1 MKRIIIFA
9 LALLA
14 VLSLGSC
21 SGSKEAELYYLNFK
35 PEVAHIYSE
44 LARDYKEETGVTLNV
59 VTAAANT
66 YETTLKSELAKSSAP
81 TIFHLNGPIGYSA
94 WASWCEDLSGFGI
107 YEHLLEPDSA
117 ITSGDGVYGL
127 PFVTE
132 GYGIIYNDAIMQK
145 YFTLESRATDFTSMQ
160 DVNTFDKLYTLVSD
174 MTAHK
179 DELSIDGVFA
189 STSMQ
194 SGEEW
199 RWQTH
204 LFNLPL
210 YFELTENGGNPLPS
224 SYADFKFTY
233 AENYK
238 NIFDMY
244 LDNSITPPKLIGSKS
259 VSDSMAEFALGRCA
273 MVQNGN
279 WAWSQISG
287 ISGNV
292 VKEEDIKMLPIYI
305 GVEGEESQGLCIGT
319 ENYLAVNSKASEE
332 QKKLAD
338 DFLSWLFTS
347 KTGKEYVTDKLG
359 FIVPFDTFD
368 SNEIPSDPLA
378 SEIFRYLNN
387 ENIKNIPWSFTV
399 VPSVEFKNDLA
410 RDLLGYAQGNISWD
424 DLQSNAVTSWQNN
437 VK

>member
-21 SGSKEAELYYLNFK
+21 SGASEAELYYLNFK
-35 PEVAHIYSE
+35 PEVAQVYSE
-44 LARDYKEETGVTLNV
+44 LARDYKKETGVTLNV

-94 WASWCEDLSGFGI
+94 WASWCEDLSDFGI
-107 YEHLLEPDSA
+107 YEHLLDPDSA
-117 ITSGDGVYGL
+117 IRSGDGVYGL

-132 GYGIIYNDAIMQK
+132 GYGIIYNDAIMRK

-160 DVNTFDKLYTLVSD
+160 EVNTFDKLFTLVSD

-179 DELSIDGVFA
+179 DELGIDGVFA

-210 YFELTENGGNPLPS
+210 YYEMTEDGGNPLPS

-238 NIFDMY
+238 NIFDTY
-244 LDNSITPPKLIGSKS
+244 LDNSLTAPKLIGSKS

-292 VKEEDIKMLPIYI
+292 VKEEDIKMMPIYI
-305 GVEGEESQGLCIGT
+305 GMPGEEEQGLCIGT
-319 ENYLAVNSKASEE
+319 ENYLAVNSRASEE

-338 DFLSWLFTS
+338 DFLTWLFTS
-347 KTGKEYVTDKLG
+347 KTGKEYVFDKLG
-359 FIVPFDTFD
+359 FIVPFDTFEAD
-368 SNEIPSDPLA
+368 EVPDDPLA

-399 VPSVEFKNDLA
+399 VPSVEFKNDLG
-410 RDLLGYAQGNISWD
+410 RDLLGYAQGNIGWD
-424 DLQSNAVTSWQNN
+424 ELKSNAVTSWQNN